1 MVNHKNPDDLIIQIH
16 PGPREAAV
24 PSISAPGSGRLTG
37 ATMLAWNRRERSR
50 SSHHLL
56 CCQWAGLL
64 SSLPSCPPFLK
75 RPLPPWGSP
84 LALAAR
90 QPFSA
95 PQYLSRPLCESGS
108 LEQAPAFVPTPWDPW
123 VLTCGPT
130 TLVIC
135 FFFSLG
141 LQDSP
146 MSHNLS
152 VLYSVWGG
160 GPAISCASF
169 ILKAGLYSKKAIPLL
184 SEPLQETMYIVK
196 PTPQGCLLCFWRLW

>member
-1 MVNHKNPDDLIIQIH
+1 M
-16 PGPREAAV
+16 
-24 PSISAPGSGRLTG
+24 
-37 ATMLAWNRRERSR
+37 RRGRSR
-50 SSHHLL
+50 SSVS
-56 CCQWAGLL
+56 CQWAGLL

-108 LEQAPAFVPTPWDPW
+108 LEQAPAFVPTPWDPR

-135 FFFSLG
+135 SFFSLG

-146 MSHNLS
+146 MSHNLP
-152 VLYSVWGG
+152 VLGFYTAYGMEGRPSAV
-160 GPAISCASF
+160 PLSSLKQDCAPRRPS
-169 ILKAGLYSKKAIPLL
+169 LY
-184 SEPLQETMYIVK
+184 
-196 PTPQGCLLCFWRLW
+196 CLNLYRRQ